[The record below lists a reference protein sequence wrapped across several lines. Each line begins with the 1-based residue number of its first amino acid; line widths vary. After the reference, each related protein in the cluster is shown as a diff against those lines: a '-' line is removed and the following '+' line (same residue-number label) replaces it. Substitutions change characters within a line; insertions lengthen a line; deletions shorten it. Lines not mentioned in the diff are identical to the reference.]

1 MIEKIKGIYK
11 KHEALILYVFFGGLT
26 TLVSWITHFGS
37 RNFLNASV
45 GVATFISWICAVT
58 FAFIT
63 NKKYVFK
70 SEASDIIDLFRQIW
84 LFFAA
89 RFVSLGVEWAIMYFC
104 ADKYKYTFINMFRL
118 DRVEYGKGLFKLELL
133 STAEKL
139 NEMIFK
145 LFFASVIILVMN
157 YAFSKAVVFRK
168 KQKNN

>member
-26 TLVSWITHFGS
+26 TLVSWITHFGA
-37 RNFLNASV
+37 REFLSTSV
-45 GVATFISWICAVT
+45 RVATVFSWVCAVT

-70 SEASDIIDLFRQIW
+70 SKAVDFKDLFRQIW

-89 RFVSLGVEWAIMYFC
+89 RLVSLGVEVLIMDLC
-104 ADKYKYTFINMFRL
+104 ADKYRNTFIKLFRL
-118 DRVEYGKGLFKLELL
+118 DRIEYGKGLFKLELI

-139 NEMIFK
+139 NELIFK
-145 LFFASVIILVMN
+145 LFFASIIILVMN
-157 YAFSKAVVFRK
+157 YAFSKVVVFRK
-168 KQKNN
+168 KLKK